1 MKGGQKEVR
10 MKEEIRDK
18 SKRGKKICKITDQ
31 KMETPLF
38 CVSHYDTPRTA
49 GELGGGSWE
58 ASKSL
63 SHCLPVCLLVGW
75 LQVEHS
81 LPLLLSK

>member
-1 MKGGQKEVR
+1 
-10 MKEEIRDK
+10 MKEEIRDV
-18 SKRGKKICKITDQ
+18 SKRGGKKSKITDQ
-31 KMETPLF
+31 NMETPLF
-38 CVSHYDTPRTA
+38 CVSPYDTLRTA

-58 ASKSL
+58 ASKFL
-63 SHCLPVCLLVGW
+63 SHCLSVCLSVGW